1 MADIVDIE
9 TNAKNPKRVSVDGEA
24 VEQNSLPD
32 QIKADQYL
40 NNKATAAAGGQ
51 GIRLSKIVPGNTV

>member
-9 TNAKNPKRVSVDGEA
+9 TNAKNPKKVSVDGES
-24 VEQNSLPD
+24 VEQHSLAD

-40 NNKATAAAGGQ
+40 NNKAATSGQ

>member
-9 TNAKNPKRVSVDGEA
+9 TNAKNPKKVSVDGEA
-24 VEQNSLPD
+24 VEQHSLAD

-40 NNKATAAAGGQ
+40 NNKAAITGQ